1 MVARL
6 VSTLLAQ
13 IPREADTK
21 IGLDMKR
28 FGGETACEGQKRGN
42 KSGREVPLGFNAGLN
57 NLKETW
63 KETG

>member
-1 MVARL
+1 MVAGL

-28 FGGETACEGQKRGN
+28 FRGETACEG
-42 KSGREVPLGFNAGLN
+42 
-57 NLKETW
+57 
-63 KETG
+63 